1 MKSEMAFFCVAS
13 TARPGRVKIEFA
25 RLKGYQMAAV
35 RSQREARDLA
45 MIRCDI
51 CGRVNMTEKYRK
63 YHCETECGNAVGTIM
78 CGICTKSPRWTSV
91 KERTLHYRDYH
102 ADEQTAA
109 YWCPCG
115 EAISGATR
123 VRDHLLVCTHE
134 PTDMSHDDASHDDAS
149 HDDVSHDD
157 VSDIVVGA
165 VDSAVVGVASGTMSP
180 IIGPEYEPS
189 DDAISTQY
197 TCPTPSD
204 HDSDLD
210 LNDVGE
216 GSLDCTA
223 SYDAELSCAADT
235 RSAINA
241 EAATPPSSKRL
252 RDSESDTS
260 LPDSLLDSLPE
271 SPQKRARRVDV
282 PRTTSVVRSGMPSS
296 LPSSLLPGLPM
307 SPSTSSSPDHP
318 PDARAADRLIIQAI
332 DAKKQRREELAAE
345 LARFDLEIIS
355 DERTEIKRRMEKY
368 AEELTRMSEREAK
381 LRERF
386 DL

>member
-1 MKSEMAFFCVAS
+1 
-13 TARPGRVKIEFA
+13 
-25 RLKGYQMAAV
+25 
-35 RSQREARDLA
+35 
-45 MIRCDI
+45 
-51 CGRVNMTEKYRK
+51 
-63 YHCETECGNAVGTIM
+63 
-78 CGICTKSPRWTSV
+78 
-91 KERTLHYRDYH
+91 
-102 ADEQTAA
+102 
-109 YWCPCG
+109 
-115 EAISGATR
+115 
-123 VRDHLLVCTHE
+123 
-134 PTDMSHDDASHDDAS
+134 
-149 HDDVSHDD
+149 
-157 VSDIVVGA
+157 
-165 VDSAVVGVASGTMSP
+165 MSP